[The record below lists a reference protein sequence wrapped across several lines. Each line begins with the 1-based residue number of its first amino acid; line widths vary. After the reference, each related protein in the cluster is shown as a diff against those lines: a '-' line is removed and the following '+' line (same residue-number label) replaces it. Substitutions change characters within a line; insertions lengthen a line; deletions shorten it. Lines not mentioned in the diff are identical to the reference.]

1 MNKWDNRFMMVA
13 KLVSSWS
20 KDPSSKIGVV
30 LVKNRRIIATG
41 YNGFPAGVEDSPER
55 LNDRPTKYALVVH
68 AEMNALLQ
76 AGPAAQGATLYLYG
90 LPGPPCAGCAK
101 HIVQAGISRILTRTG
116 EEAERWAD
124 EFAKARL
131 LLEEGGVTLEAA
143 DI

>member
-1 MNKWDNRFMMVA
+1 MEVA
-13 KLVSSWS
+13 RIVSTWS

-41 YNGFPAGVEDSPER
+41 YNGFPTGVADSPER

-76 AGPAAQGATLYLYG
+76 AGPAAHEATLYLHG

-101 HIVQAGISRILTRTG
+101 HIVQAGVARILTRQG
-116 EEAERWAD
+116 EEPERWAD
-124 EFAKARL
+124 EFTKARL
-131 LLEEGGVTLEAA
+131 LLVEGGVVL
-143 DI
+143 DCCDY